1 MNLDDFQSFQSLDPE
16 GMLAHIDGLP
26 DQLQFAWDLGKQN
39 PRPAFSGLQAIL
51 IAGMGGSAIGA
62 DLLPGHIT
70 GRSFQDALL
79 EHNPNSSL
87 FDILEVIERRIIVEK
102 LERCNWNQTDAA
114 EQFRIPLS
122 TLNQKIKRLN
132 IEIRKKGRE

>member
-1 MNLDDFQSFQSLDPE
+1 
-16 GMLAHIDGLP
+16 ML
-26 DQLQFAWDLGKQN
+26 F
-39 PRPAFSGLQAIL
+39 
-51 IAGMGGSAIGA
+51 
-62 DLLPGHIT
+62 
-70 GRSFQDALL
+70 RS
-79 EHNPNSSL
+79 
-87 FDILEVIERRIIVEK
+87 IEK